1 MPGASVRFLH
11 VFVTDLY
18 ALYEMGYD
26 ITVGNLV
33 INKETHTAE
42 RITATEANT
51 LVYNQLNNGGI
62 YFLETTGEGSFN
74 LDPTKNV
81 AVTKDV
87 ILIGNSS
94 EVPVAID
101 LKGKNV

>member
-33 INKETHTAE
+33 INKETHTAGTIALKNIE
-42 RITATEANT
+42 LLAGSNTNYVFTNVNAGIVHMAGASTATSAIT
-51 LVYNQLNNGGI
+51 SGAYPFTSKV
-62 YFLETTGEGSFN
+62 
-74 LDPTKNV
+74 
-81 AVTKDV
+81 
-87 ILIGNSS
+87 SS
-94 EVPVAID
+94 A
-101 LKGKNV
+101 GATR